1 MNCNE
6 VRENMID
13 VLAGGLAAPEV
24 MEHFR
29 QCNVCAT
36 ELESMRKTMSL
47 LDEWEV
53 PEPSPYFL
61 TRLNAHVREER
72 GKAPA
77 SGLLAWMRRPAL
89 AVSLA
94 AAMVAGSA
102 VYTVLHQGPD
112 SGGMVDPAP
121 QGTAV
126 ADVEVLDRN
135 HEVLVNTDLLDE
147 LSGNPSQDVVEQP

>member
-13 VLAGGLAAPEV
+13 VLAAGLAAPEV

-29 QCNVCAT
+29 QCSNCAT

-94 AAMVAGSA
+94 AAMIAGSA
-102 VYTVLHQGPD
+102 VYTVLHQGESPE
-112 SGGMVDPAP
+112 GPGPAP

-147 LSGNPSQDVVEQP
+147 LSGNPSEDVIEQP

>member
-29 QCNVCAT
+29 QCSNCAT

-94 AAMVAGSA
+94 AAMIAGSA
-102 VYTVLHQGPD
+102 VYTVLHRDIEELP
-112 SGGMVDPAP
+112 PAP

-126 ADVEVLDRN
+126 ADVEILDRN

-147 LSGNPSQDVVEQP
+147 LSGNPSEDVVEQP

>member
-29 QCNVCAT
+29 QCTNCAT

-102 VYTVLHQGPD
+102 VYTVLHYPGEQIEG
-112 SGGMVDPAP
+112 PAP

-126 ADVEVLDRN
+126 ADVEALDKN

-147 LSGNPSQDVVEQP
+147 LSGNPSEDVVEQP